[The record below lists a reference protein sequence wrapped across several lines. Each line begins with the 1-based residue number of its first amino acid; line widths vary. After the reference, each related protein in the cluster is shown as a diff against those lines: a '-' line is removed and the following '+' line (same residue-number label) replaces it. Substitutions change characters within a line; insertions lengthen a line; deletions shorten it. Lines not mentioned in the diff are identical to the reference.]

1 MRPPVAGVFTQ
12 RVMDEKTM
20 RFLLQILLVMFAFVQ
35 GASAQPAPQTAAAP
49 PRAETILGV
58 GDVVRISVYQNS
70 DLTVEARISENGQ
83 INFPLIGNVLI
94 GGSTIGVAEQKIAKL
109 LRDGGFVLRP
119 QVTVQVTTIRS
130 NQISILGQVTKPGR
144 YPIDIVGS
152 RVSEMVAAAGGVL
165 PTGAD
170 VVTLV
175 GNRNGNPVKIDID
188 LPAILQAGKAELDMT
203 VENGDIIYVDRA
215 PTAYIYGEVQRPG
228 ALRVERGLTLLQALA
243 QSGGLTPRGTERGM
257 KVHRR
262 DSSGVVKI
270 MDIRMNDLVERDDVI
285 YVKESLF

>member
-1 MRPPVAGVFTQ
+1 MV
-12 RVMDEKTM
+12 
-20 RFLLQILLVMFAFVQ
+20 AFVQ

-58 GDVVRISVYQNS
+58 GDVVRISVYQNP

-144 YPIDIVGS
+144 YP
-152 RVSEMVAAAGGVL
+152 
-165 PTGAD
+165 
-170 VVTLV
+170 VTV
-175 GNRNGNPVKIDID
+175 DCGK
-188 LPAILQAGKAELDMT
+188 AGKH
-203 VENGDIIYVDRA
+203 
-215 PTAYIYGEVQRPG
+215 TAY
-228 ALRVERGLTLLQALA
+228 LRVRA
-243 QSGGLTPRGTERGM
+243 
-257 KVHRR
+257 
-262 DSSGVVKI
+262 
-270 MDIRMNDLVERDDVI
+270 
-285 YVKESLF
+285 